1 MHQIIKIEQYRK
13 GDIIFKE
20 GSYGQVVYLINKG
33 KVEIAKILDGKKV
46 VIETISPGDL
56 FGEMSFIDS
65 EPRSATAIAIEDTE
79 VGVMDKVALDLEVN
93 KLCGDARD
101 IVKTIVERLRKT
113 TRKTIAL
120 SLELHNLR
128 KEKSQ

>member
-46 VIETISPGDL
+46 VIETIGPGDL

-65 EPRSATAIAIEDTE
+65 EPRSATAIAIENTE

-113 TRKTIAL
+113 TRKTITL
-120 SLELHNLR
+120 SLELHKLR